1 MFGRIADA
9 AYLLWSLIYWNVR
22 KTRFRLDRGRGAC
35 PCQTPSDSGRAMET
49 GCEPSLMLR
58 RPGRFRHV
66 CPLLQRDAVGR
77 WWCSVDT
84 PGVRPFWGRFFGVVG
99 AGVLAGYVLLTVGA
113 WTTLRVRGYPLTYLD
128 VAWPPAWSRFHQ
140 VQSQY
145 FAARAQDAL
154 GRGSVDEAMMS
165 LSIAYT
171 RDPSNY
177 DLGRLFAR
185 LAQTTQPGL
194 ADTVYERLLHD
205 HPARRA
211 DTRAAWYEA
220 LLWRG
225 DFTRIADLARQALI
239 HDPEQRNAWAAALL
253 FALRREPDPAR
264 LEELAAAT
272 DIGAARRV
280 FELERQ
286 SALPGVDA
294 RRDLVTAE
302 DPDLPFLAYYRF
314 RRLIETGRAADA
326 LRLLELPAAQLPARD
341 VASLRLHALQ
351 ALGWS
356 SLLRADL
363 ETLTAGPVDAPLAE
377 ALATFFVT
385 HPDAAAFAATFDAFA
400 GQQRGGAPAPYRTWL
415 AWLCAAGANQDFGR
429 FRIAADTLRQIS
441 GSEIRSL
448 AAAEA
453 FFRGDSAT
461 ARIERYLPLLQPLPL
476 ETTYA
481 LLERYYRPRAG
492 ARPSARP

>member
-22 KTRFRLDRGRGAC
+22 KTRFQVARGRGPC
-35 PCQTPSDSGRAMET
+35 PCQTPSDSGRAMQT

-66 CPLLQRDAVGR
+66 CPLLKRDAQGR

-84 PGVRPFWGRFFGVVG
+84 PGVRPFWGRFFGVLGTG
-99 AGVLAGYVLLTVGA
+99 ALAGYLLLTLGA
-113 WTTLRVRGYPLTYLD
+113 WATLRTRGYPLTYLD

-140 VQSQY
+140 VQSRY

-154 GRGSVDEAMMS
+154 GRGAVDEAMMS

-225 DFTRIADLARQALI
+225 DFTRIAELARQALI
-239 HDPEQRNAWAAALL
+239 HDPQQRNAWAAALL

-264 LEELAAAT
+264 LDELASAT
-272 DIGAARRV
+272 DIGPVNRV
-280 FELERQ
+280 FELERR
-286 SALPGVDA
+286 SARPDGDA

-302 DPDLPFLAYYRF
+302 APGFPYLAYYRL
-314 RRLIETGRAADA
+314 RRLIETGSAADA
-326 LRLLELPAAQLPARD
+326 LRLLDVQHPQLPARD
-341 VASLRLHALQ
+341 IATLRLRALY

-356 SLLRADL
+356 SLLRSEL
-363 ETLTAGPVDAPLAE
+363 ETLTAKPVEDPLAE
-377 ALATFFVT
+377 GLATFFVT
-385 HPDAAAFAATFDAFA
+385 HPDTTVFAATFDAFA
-400 GQQRGGAPAPYRTWL
+400 AQQRDGRAASYRTWL
-415 AWLCAAGANQDFGR
+415 AWLCAAGANQDFER
-429 FRIAADTLRQIS
+429 FRTAADALRRIS
-441 GSEIRSL
+441 GSDIRSL
-448 AAAEA
+448 AAAES

-461 ARIERYLPLLQPLPL
+461 VRIESYLPLLQPLPL

-481 LLERYYRPRAG
+481 LLERYYRPRSR
-492 ARPSARP
+492 ARPSAQP